1 MAHLHH
7 SLRKRGILIMMSP
20 TLLLISLLVCHYLAD
35 FCLTTPKMIR
45 AKADGRDLWPIMLH
59 AAIHAGLMAICLL
72 LWSISWK
79 AVLLAIAVE
88 WITHFLIDL
97 AKARLSIRFLIL
109 TDQQQKPYWMLYG
122 LDQLLHQLVIVGVW
136 CYCCMN

>member
-1 MAHLHH
+1 
-7 SLRKRGILIMMSP
+7 MMSP

-122 LDQLLHQLVIVGVW
+122 LDQLLHQLVIVGIW
-136 CYCCMN
+136 YNCCMN